1 MRRRRLNFLL
11 SVAIFSSAATLA
23 SVAAAQVTGTGSLYP
38 PEADAPVQLISKASV
53 EPGNN
58 TTAVLASPRMAE
70 NRKLAKALGPAGYIL
85 NSVGV
90 TSEFSAIVRQA
101 VGRHPAFH
109 SQVSALDETRAE
121 RRRASSALYPQ
132 LSTQFRGDYSI
143 ARDFG
148 QNTDNAVEALRPR
161 EQFTAG
167 ISASQLV
174 FDGGATFQRI
184 KSARARNSEFK
195 NAISTRINDLSLA
208 SLAAY
213 HDYATHQALLSL
225 GDAFILRHAKILDDV
240 KERERLGAGSKAD
253 VTRAIARLAAAQARV
268 AEIRESKQ
276 LAEIRY
282 LEFFGETPGILHR
295 PSFDA
300 FAVETRD
307 QAVTAALMRSPEIAV
322 ASARADASQADYRAA
337 KGARLP
343 EVRVSVDAVKFDLF
357 DSGDDFDVR
366 AGVNLNYNIFG
377 GGARSADIAQAA
389 SRARQSQ
396 FGADQIRQ
404 EVARDAA
411 IAFERAQGAAA
422 RLKALETA
430 VVAHDETRELVL
442 ERYRVA
448 RGDLIDVLQAENDYF
463 ESGVAYLTGLANRDM
478 AVYGV
483 MEHTGELLRFFSPQ
497 EEYADIMGGVG
508 NG

>member
-11 SVAIFSSAATLA
+11 SVAIFSSAAALA
-23 SVAAAQVTGTGSLYP
+23 NGVAAQVTGTGSLYP
-38 PEADAPVQLISKASV
+38 PEADAPVQLISKTSV
-53 EPGNN
+53 KPGNN
-58 TTAVLASPRMAE
+58 TTAVLASPRIAE

-90 TSEFSAIVRQA
+90 TNEFSAIVRQA

-213 HDYATHQALLSL
+213 HDYATHQALLAL
-225 GDAFILRHAKILDDV
+225 GDAFILRHAKILG
-240 KERERLGAGSKAD
+240 RCQR
-253 VTRAIARLAAAQARV
+253 T
-268 AEIRESKQ
+268 
-276 LAEIRY
+276 
-282 LEFFGETPGILHR
+282 
-295 PSFDA
+295 
-300 FAVETRD
+300 
-307 QAVTAALMRSPEIAV
+307 
-322 ASARADASQADYRAA
+322 
-337 KGARLP
+337 
-343 EVRVSVDAVKFDLF
+343 
-357 DSGDDFDVR
+357 
-366 AGVNLNYNIFG
+366 
-377 GGARSADIAQAA
+377 
-389 SRARQSQ
+389 
-396 FGADQIRQ
+396 
-404 EVARDAA
+404 
-411 IAFERAQGAAA
+411 
-422 RLKALETA
+422 
-430 VVAHDETRELVL
+430 
-442 ERYRVA
+442 
-448 RGDLIDVLQAENDYF
+448 
-463 ESGVAYLTGLANRDM
+463 
-478 AVYGV
+478 
-483 MEHTGELLRFFSPQ
+483 
-497 EEYADIMGGVG
+497 
-508 NG
+508 